1 VHGDDVH
8 ACGNL
13 PRDCFCDSALII
25 AFLANGHGKFIW
37 DVMTS
42 SPFFF
47 FLLLLLVLNWKDAPE
62 TAEGDFIVISDP
74 ATSKKVLLLLAG
86 GSPPSVHDMG
96 KSSSEKKK
104 FIRMRHY
111 DFHALA
117 HD

>member
-1 VHGDDVH
+1 
-8 ACGNL
+8 
-13 PRDCFCDSALII
+13 
-25 AFLANGHGKFIW
+25 
-37 DVMTS
+37 
-42 SPFFF
+42 
-47 FLLLLLVLNWKDAPE
+47 
-62 TAEGDFIVISDP
+62 
-74 ATSKKVLLLLAG
+74 LLAG